1 MKNVKFNPW
10 VGSAYA
16 QGIEGKK
23 MLVLGESH
31 YCADP
36 ADATPEITNR
46 IIKLLF
52 DPNAEHEDFMNT
64 YTKFERALAGKPLSF
79 AEKEQWWNKIIFYNY
94 VQTPLSGPR
103 KEPIQQEFTDSEAA
117 FFEVLEMYR
126 PDCVVVWG
134 KRLYNNLPKR
144 GRQLDDLILP
154 DGDGFETWAYDL
166 PDGHTVELLPITHP
180 SAAFIPKYW
189 HKVIWAFIRREKK

>member
-1 MKNVKFNPW
+1 MKTVKLHPW

-52 DPNAEHEDFMNT
+52 DPNAEHEAFMNT

-79 AEKEQWWNKIIFYNY
+79 AEKELWWNKIIFYNY
-94 VQTPLSGPR
+94 VQTPISEAR
-103 KEPIQQEFTDSEAA
+103 KAPTSNEFADSEVP

-134 KRLYNNLPKR
+134 ERLYNNLPKR
-144 GRQLDDLILP
+144 GRQLDDLTFPGGKDI
-154 DGDGFETWAYDL
+154 ETWAYDL

-180 SAAFIPKYW
+180 SAAFVPEYW
-189 HKVIWAFIRREKK
+189 HKAISAFIRRGK